1 MGVTAVTR
9 LMQKSEA
16 RKSLTWILPILA
28 IIGAFYFRIAVG
40 GLESAADTPVWKT
53 FFLNWLVPIIS
64 LRFLWKRDYEPRTLL
79 WLLPPAILFTL
90 PVVFIFALMLLV
102 FSITQ
107 ATRKVGLVIFFLM
120 LPFLAFIGLF
130 SPFLTMPAIR
140 LPEAHIYTGARDV
153 YLYSMGQGV
162 FGDDFDH
169 LDSRQKLLPGIVI
182 ANYVDMSAANGR
194 IDNIEVI
201 DGHHIRYRVD
211 TYSADG
217 ESVISAV
224 KTVQLR

>member
-1 MGVTAVTR
+1 
-9 LMQKSEA
+9 MQKSEA

-79 WLLPPAILFTL
+79 WLLSPAILFTL
-90 PVVFIFALMLLV
+90 PVVFIFVLMLLF

-107 ATRKVGLVIFFLM
+107 ATRKVGLVVFFLM
-120 LPFLAFIGLF
+120 LPFLAFIAVF
-130 SPFLTMPAIR
+130 SPFMMMVEYR
-140 LPEAHIYTGARDV
+140 LPKAHFDTGARDV
-153 YLYSMGQGV
+153 YLYIKGQGAL
-162 FGDDFDH
+162 GPDFEY
-169 LDSRQKLLPGIVI
+169 LDSRRKFLPGIVI
-182 ANYVDMSAANGR
+182 ANCVDISASNGR

-217 ESVISAV
+217 ESFISAV
-224 KTVQLR
+224 KTVKLR